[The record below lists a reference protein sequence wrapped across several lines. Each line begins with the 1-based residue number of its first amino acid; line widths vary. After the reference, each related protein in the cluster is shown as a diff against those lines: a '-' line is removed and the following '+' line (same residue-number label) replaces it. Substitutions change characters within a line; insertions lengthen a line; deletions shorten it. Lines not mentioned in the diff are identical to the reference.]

1 MPDPLPVLDRAPR
14 EVKLTEM
21 RDRRDT
27 GILLALLLLAL
38 ALRVANAWTASLHLD
53 DFHSLHHARAA
64 SLAEFFAV
72 LRQDNHPPLFFLL
85 LHGMRA
91 LFGEHE
97 FVLRLPALLC
107 GVATVPLVWRIGRR
121 LPSRAAR
128 VVATLF
134 VAGSSLNLELSAD
147 LRMYSLLTLAVA
159 GWLDAALDV
168 LEDEGGAGRL
178 TLWSVV
184 GLHTHY
190 HFVHVLVVLVP
201 AALTLARFHVR
212 GRGTRTLFRA
222 LALAAL
228 LCLPWYAWGFRVQLA
243 HGLAPGGAAT
253 SPWILVEGLVHMVY
267 LNLRLG
273 GEYGRL
279 VFALAAAVFLGLTAL
294 AVARL
299 LTRERGAPGAP
310 AWLLLALAGFL
321 IPAWSA
327 LVAALVPRA
336 GFEWRYIAGAG
347 VPLALL
353 GARGAFQDGA
363 LASLRRAGG
372 VLAAVAACALC
383 VLNVRDPGR
392 EDNRSA
398 VRAVLALARE
408 GDGIVAPDWQPRLFP
423 HSGAWNYYAP
433 RLRLPGEVQPVTI
446 PYTDDF
452 AFPVGTDLAR
462 FQRVFFLGRSIPD
475 GVAILRSLRAEFEEV
490 RVEQH
495 GYSIYLIVFERRV

>member
-1 MPDPLPVLDRAPR
+1 
-14 EVKLTEM
+14 M
-21 RDRRDT
+21 RDRRET
-27 GILLALLLLAL
+27 GVFLAILLLAF
-38 ALRVANAWTASLHLD
+38 ALRLANAWTASLHLD

-64 SLAEFFAV
+64 TLAEFFTV
-72 LRQDNHPPLFFLL
+72 LRQDNHPPLFFLFL
-85 LHGMRA
+85 RGMRA

-97 FVLRLPALLC
+97 VVLRVPALLC
-107 GVATVPLVWRIGRR
+107 GVATVPLVWRLARR
-121 LPSRAAR
+121 LPSLPARA
-128 VVATLF
+128 VATLL

-168 LEDEGGAGRL
+168 LEDEGGGLRL
-178 TLWSVV
+178 ALWSVV
-184 GLHTHY
+184 GLHAHY

-201 AALTLARFHVR
+201 AALLLARFHPR
-212 GRGTRTLFRA
+212 ARGTRTL
-222 LALAAL
+222 LGALAAAAL
-228 LCLPWYAWGFRVQLA
+228 VSLPWYAWGFRVQLG

-253 SPWILVEGLVHMVY
+253 SPWILIEGLVHLVF

-279 VFALAAAVFLGLTAL
+279 VFVVAAAAFLGLTGL
-294 AVARL
+294 ATLRL
-299 LTRERGAPGAP
+299 LLRERVAPGAP
-310 AWLLLALAGFL
+310 AWLLLAAAGFL

-327 LVAALVPRA
+327 LVAALLPRA

-353 GARGAFQDGA
+353 CARGAFEGGA
-363 LASLRRAGG
+363 LSGLRRASG
-372 VLAAVAACALC
+372 VFVALAACVLCAL
-383 VLNVRDPGR
+383 NIADPGR

-433 RLRLPGEVQPVTI
+433 RLRRPGENVPVLI

-452 AFPVGTDLAR
+452 AFPPGTDLAP

-475 GVAILRSLRAEFEEV
+475 GVALLRRLRAEFEEV

-495 GYSIYLIVFERRV
+495 GYSIYLIVFERRG

>member
-1 MPDPLPVLDRAPR
+1 MG
-14 EVKLTEM
+14 M

-27 GILLALLLLAL
+27 GVLLAILLLAL

-53 DFHSLHHARAA
+53 DFHSLHHARAVD
-64 SLAEFFAV
+64 LAQFFAV

-85 LHGMRA
+85 LRA
-91 LFGEHE
+91 TRAVLGEHE
-97 FVLRLPALLC
+97 FALRLPALLC
-107 GVATVPLVWRIGRR
+107 GVATVPLVWRLARR

-128 VVATLF
+128 AVATLL

-168 LEDEGGAGRL
+168 LEDEGGTGRL
-178 TLWSVV
+178 ALWTVV

-201 AALTLARFHVR
+201 CALLLARFHPR
-212 GRGTRTLFRA
+212 GRGTRA
-222 LALAAL
+222 LVTGLAAAAAL
-228 LCLPWYAWGFRVQLA
+228 SLPWYAWGFTAQLA
-243 HGLAPGGAAT
+243 HGLAPGGAET

-273 GEYGRL
+273 GEHGRL
-279 VFALAAAVFLGLTAL
+279 VFALAAAVFLGLTVL
-294 AVARL
+294 AVLRL
-299 LTRERGAPGAP
+299 VVRERGEPGAP

-327 LVAALVPRA
+327 LIATLVPRA

-353 GARGAFQDGA
+353 GARGAFQEGA
-363 LASLRRAGG
+363 LATLRRGGG
-372 VLAAVAACALC
+372 VFAAAAACALC
-383 VLNVRDPGR
+383 VLNIRDPGR

-398 VRAVLALARE
+398 VRAVLARARE

-433 RLRLPGEVQPVTI
+433 RLRRPDESLPVLI

-452 AFPVGTDLAR
+452 AFPPGTDLAR
-462 FQRVFFLGRSIPD
+462 FERVFFLGRSIPD
-475 GVAILRSLRAEFEEV
+475 GVAILRSLRAEFEQV
-490 RVEQH
+490 SAEQH
-495 GYSIYLIVFERRV
+495 GYSIYLLVFERRG